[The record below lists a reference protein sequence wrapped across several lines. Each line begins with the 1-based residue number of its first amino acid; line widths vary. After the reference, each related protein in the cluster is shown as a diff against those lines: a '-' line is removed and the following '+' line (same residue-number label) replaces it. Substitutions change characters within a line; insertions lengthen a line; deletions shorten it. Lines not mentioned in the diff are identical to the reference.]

1 MDWGKVTYI
10 FFSLMSL
17 TTTAG
22 FLYEPN
28 AIALFIAAGVNV
40 ISTILKIGVR
50 NLLAAELLA
59 SSLVADLHLI
69 PAFMVLTFMININPG
84 INSEKADFHTHYL
97 RFIDSKKYIYDFW
110 KYNHQFDRCWVPWD
124 WCSTVTQQI
133 QNNSIQ
139 QIISEF

>member
-17 TTTAG
+17 TTAAG

-28 AIALFIAAGVNV
+28 AIALFVAAGVNV
-40 ISTILKIGVR
+40 ISTILKLGVK

-69 PAFMVLTFMININPG
+69 PAFMVLTFTNDLPLTISLAIGAIVANIFS
-84 INSEKADFHTHYL
+84 IALALIESAKSQEKE
-97 RFIDSKKYIYDFW
+97 
-110 KYNHQFDRCWVPWD
+110 
-124 WCSTVTQQI
+124 
-133 QNNSIQ
+133 
-139 QIISEF
+139 EF

>member
-1 MDWGKVTYI
+1 VNYLRFFIEELFMDWGKVTYI

-22 FLYEPN
+22 FLYEDT
-28 AIALFIAAGVNV
+28 AVALFIAAGVNV

-69 PAFMVLTFMININPG
+69 PAFIVYTFTNNVNVAIGLAIGAVVANLYSVALALIESG
-84 INSEKADFHTHYL
+84 RAREKEEY
-97 RFIDSKKYIYDFW
+97 
-110 KYNHQFDRCWVPWD
+110 
-124 WCSTVTQQI
+124 
-133 QNNSIQ
+133 
-139 QIISEF
+139 

>member
-28 AIALFIAAGVNV
+28 AIALFLAAGVNV
-40 ISTILKIGVR
+40 ISTILKLGVK

-69 PAFMVLTFMININPG
+69 PAFIVLTFMHDLSLA
-84 INSEKADFHTHYL
+84 NSLAIGAVVANGFSVALALIESAKSQD
-97 RFIDSKKYIYDFW
+97 KE
-110 KYNHQFDRCWVPWD
+110 
-124 WCSTVTQQI
+124 
-133 QNNSIQ
+133 
-139 QIISEF
+139 EF

>member
-22 FLYEPN
+22 FIYEPN
-28 AIALFIAAGVNV
+28 AIALFIASGVNV
-40 ISTILKIGVR
+40 ISTILKLGVK

-69 PAFMVLTFMININPG
+69 PAFMVLTFMNN
-84 INSEKADFHTHYL
+84 
-97 RFIDSKKYIYDFW
+97 
-110 KYNHQFDRCWVPWD
+110 
-124 WCSTVTQQI
+124 VTLAI
-133 QNNSIQ
+133 SLAIGAVVANVFSIALALIESAKSQ
-139 QIISEF
+139 DKEEF

>member
-28 AIALFIAAGVNV
+28 AIALFLAAGVNV
-40 ISTILKIGVR
+40 ISTVLKIGVK
-50 NLLAAELLA
+50 NLLSAELLA

-69 PAFMVLTFMININPG
+69 PAFMVLTFSGDVRLSIALAIGAVVANVFSIALAL
-84 INSEKADFHTHYL
+84 IESAKSQEKD
-97 RFIDSKKYIYDFW
+97 
-110 KYNHQFDRCWVPWD
+110 
-124 WCSTVTQQI
+124 
-133 QNNSIQ
+133 
-139 QIISEF
+139 EF

>member
-22 FLYEPN
+22 FIYEPN
-28 AIALFIAAGVNV
+28 AIALFLAAGVNI
-40 ISTILKIGVR
+40 ISTILKIGVK

-69 PAFMVLTFMININPG
+69 PAFMVLTF
-84 INSEKADFHTHYL
+84 SENVNMAIALAIGAIVANLFSVALALIESAKSQD
-97 RFIDSKKYIYDFW
+97 KE
-110 KYNHQFDRCWVPWD
+110 
-124 WCSTVTQQI
+124 
-133 QNNSIQ
+133 
-139 QIISEF
+139 EF

>member
-28 AIALFIAAGVNV
+28 ALALFLAAGVNV
-40 ISTILKIGVR
+40 ISTVLKIGIK
-50 NLLAAELLA
+50 NLLSAELLA

-69 PAFMVLTFMININPG
+69 PAFMVLTFSGDERLSISLAIGAVVANLFSIALAL
-84 INSEKADFHTHYL
+84 IESAKSQEKD
-97 RFIDSKKYIYDFW
+97 
-110 KYNHQFDRCWVPWD
+110 
-124 WCSTVTQQI
+124 
-133 QNNSIQ
+133 
-139 QIISEF
+139 EF

>member
-28 AIALFIAAGVNV
+28 AVALFIAAGVNV
-40 ISTILKIGVR
+40 ISTILKIGVK
-50 NLLAAELLA
+50 NLLSAELLA

-69 PAFMVLTFMININPG
+69 PAFMVLTFTDNIRMTIALAIGAIVANLFS
-84 INSEKADFHTHYL
+84 IALALIESSKSQEKDNY
-97 RFIDSKKYIYDFW
+97 
-110 KYNHQFDRCWVPWD
+110 
-124 WCSTVTQQI
+124 
-133 QNNSIQ
+133 
-139 QIISEF
+139 